1 MEHKL
6 PELPYSLEALNP
18 HISKQ
23 TLEFHHGKHHLNYVN
38 TLNKLI
44 PGTRFENA
52 SLEDM
57 IREADGAIFN
67 NAAQVWNHTF
77 YFDSFSPKPKVM
89 PEGGLLEALNR
100 DFGSFDKFL
109 EEFGKSALGLGW
121 PATRRGSF
129 LYCRFP
135 TRAIRSVR
143 GLRRSSRATSGN
155 TRTTLIARTAG
166 RITSRISGSFSI
178 GRTLKRC
185 TQGANRPAYQ
195 GGLPRAAR
203 GAGFF
208 FYREVASWRAPASK
222 LRLLSLLLR
231 AVESR

>member
-109 EEFGKSALGLGW
+109 EEFGKNALGLFGSGW
-121 PATRRGSF
+121 AWLACDAQGKLSILPLSNAGNPLRE
-129 LYCRFP
+129 
-135 TRAIRSVR
+135 
-143 GLRRSSRATSGN
+143 GLTP
-155 TRTTLIARTAG
+155 LIACDVWEHAYY
-166 RITSRISGSFSI
+166 
-178 GRTLKRC
+178 LDC
-185 TQGANRPAYQ
+185 QNRRADYIKNFWELLDWAYVEKVY
-195 GGLPRAAR
+195 AR
-203 GAGFF
+203 
-208 FYREVASWRAPASK
+208 R
-222 LRLLSLLLR
+222 
-231 AVESR
+231 

>member
-109 EEFGKSALGLGW
+109 EEFGKNALGLFGSGW
-121 PATRRGSF
+121 AWLVCDATGKLSILPLSNAGNPLRE
-129 LYCRFP
+129 
-135 TRAIRSVR
+135 
-143 GLRRSSRATSGN
+143 GLTP
-155 TRTTLIARTAG
+155 LIACDVWEHAYY
-166 RITSRISGSFSI
+166 
-178 GRTLKRC
+178 LDC
-185 TQGANRPAYQ
+185 QNRRADYIKNFWELLDWAYVEKVY
-195 GGLPRAAR
+195 AR
-203 GAGFF
+203 
-208 FYREVASWRAPASK
+208 R
-222 LRLLSLLLR
+222 
-231 AVESR
+231 

>member
-109 EEFGKSALGLGW
+109 EEFGKSALGLFGSGW
-121 PATRRGSF
+121 AWLACDANGKLSILPLSDAGNPLRE
-129 LYCRFP
+129 
-135 TRAIRSVR
+135 
-143 GLRRSSRATSGN
+143 GLTP
-155 TRTTLIARTAG
+155 LIACDVWEHAYY
-166 RITSRISGSFSI
+166 
-178 GRTLKRC
+178 LDC
-185 TQGANRPAYQ
+185 QNR
-195 GGLPRAAR
+195 RADYIKNFWDLLDWTYVEKVYAR
-203 GAGFF
+203 
-208 FYREVASWRAPASK
+208 R
-222 LRLLSLLLR
+222 
-231 AVESR
+231 

>member
-109 EEFGKSALGLGW
+109 EEFGKNALGLFGSGW
-121 PATRRGSF
+121 AWLVCDATGKLSILPLSNAGNPLRE
-129 LYCRFP
+129 
-135 TRAIRSVR
+135 
-143 GLRRSSRATSGN
+143 GLTP
-155 TRTTLIARTAG
+155 LIACDVWEHAHY
-166 RITSRISGSFSI
+166 
-178 GRTLKRC
+178 LDC
-185 TQGANRPAYQ
+185 QNRRADYIKNFWELLDWAYVEKVY
-195 GGLPRAAR
+195 AR
-203 GAGFF
+203 
-208 FYREVASWRAPASK
+208 R
-222 LRLLSLLLR
+222 
-231 AVESR
+231 

>member
-109 EEFGKSALGLGW
+109 EEFGKSALGLFGSGW
-121 PATRRGSF
+121 AWLACDATGKLSILPLSNAGNPLRE
-129 LYCRFP
+129 
-135 TRAIRSVR
+135 
-143 GLRRSSRATSGN
+143 GLTP
-155 TRTTLIARTAG
+155 LIACDVWEHAYY
-166 RITSRISGSFSI
+166 
-178 GRTLKRC
+178 LDC
-185 TQGANRPAYQ
+185 QNRRADYIKNFWELLDWAYVEKVY
-195 GGLPRAAR
+195 AR
-203 GAGFF
+203 
-208 FYREVASWRAPASK
+208 R
-222 LRLLSLLLR
+222 
-231 AVESR
+231 

>member
-109 EEFGKSALGLGW
+109 EEFGKSALGLFGSGW
-121 PATRRGSF
+121 AWLACDAKGILSILPLSNAGNPLRE
-129 LYCRFP
+129 
-135 TRAIRSVR
+135 
-143 GLRRSSRATSGN
+143 GLTP
-155 TRTTLIARTAG
+155 LIACDVWEHAYY
-166 RITSRISGSFSI
+166 
-178 GRTLKRC
+178 LDC
-185 TQGANRPAYQ
+185 QNRRADYIKNFWELLDWAYVEKVY
-195 GGLPRAAR
+195 AR
-203 GAGFF
+203 
-208 FYREVASWRAPASK
+208 R
-222 LRLLSLLLR
+222 
-231 AVESR
+231 

>member
-109 EEFGKSALGLGW
+109 EEFGKNALGLFGSGW
-121 PATRRGSF
+121 AWLACDATGKLSILPLSNAGNPLRE
-129 LYCRFP
+129 
-135 TRAIRSVR
+135 
-143 GLRRSSRATSGN
+143 GLTP
-155 TRTTLIARTAG
+155 LIACDVWEHAYY
-166 RITSRISGSFSI
+166 
-178 GRTLKRC
+178 LDC
-185 TQGANRPAYQ
+185 QNRRADYIKNFWELLDWAYVEKVY
-195 GGLPRAAR
+195 AR
-203 GAGFF
+203 
-208 FYREVASWRAPASK
+208 R
-222 LRLLSLLLR
+222 
-231 AVESR
+231 

>member
-109 EEFGKSALGLGW
+109 EEFGKSALGLFGSGW
-121 PATRRGSF
+121 AWLACDANGKLSILPLSNAGNPLRE
-129 LYCRFP
+129 
-135 TRAIRSVR
+135 
-143 GLRRSSRATSGN
+143 GLTP
-155 TRTTLIARTAG
+155 LIACDVWEHAYY
-166 RITSRISGSFSI
+166 
-178 GRTLKRC
+178 LDC
-185 TQGANRPAYQ
+185 QNR
-195 GGLPRAAR
+195 RADYIKNFWDLLDWTYVEKVYAR
-203 GAGFF
+203 
-208 FYREVASWRAPASK
+208 R
-222 LRLLSLLLR
+222 
-231 AVESR
+231 

>member
-100 DFGSFDKFL
+100 DLGSFDKFL
-109 EEFGKSALGLGW
+109 EEFGKNALGLFGSGW
-121 PATRRGSF
+121 AWLACDATGKLSILPLSNAGNPLRE
-129 LYCRFP
+129 
-135 TRAIRSVR
+135 
-143 GLRRSSRATSGN
+143 GLTP
-155 TRTTLIARTAG
+155 LIACDVWEHAYY
-166 RITSRISGSFSI
+166 
-178 GRTLKRC
+178 LDC
-185 TQGANRPAYQ
+185 QNRRADYIKNFWELLDWAYVEKVY
-195 GGLPRAAR
+195 AR
-203 GAGFF
+203 
-208 FYREVASWRAPASK
+208 R
-222 LRLLSLLLR
+222 
-231 AVESR
+231 

>member
-109 EEFGKSALGLGW
+109 EEFGKNALGLFGSGW
-121 PATRRGSF
+121 AWLACDATGKLSI
-129 LYCRFP
+129 LP
-135 TRAIRSVR
+135 LSNAGNPLHE
-143 GLRRSSRATSGN
+143 GLTP
-155 TRTTLIARTAG
+155 LIACDVWEHAYY
-166 RITSRISGSFSI
+166 
-178 GRTLKRC
+178 LDC
-185 TQGANRPAYQ
+185 QNRRADYIKNFWELLDWAYVEKVY
-195 GGLPRAAR
+195 AR
-203 GAGFF
+203 
-208 FYREVASWRAPASK
+208 R
-222 LRLLSLLLR
+222 
-231 AVESR
+231 

>member
-109 EEFGKSALGLGW
+109 EEFGKSALGLFGSGW
-121 PATRRGSF
+121 AWLACDAKGKLSILQLSNAGNPLRE
-129 LYCRFP
+129 
-135 TRAIRSVR
+135 
-143 GLRRSSRATSGN
+143 GLTP
-155 TRTTLIARTAG
+155 LIACDVWEHAYY
-166 RITSRISGSFSI
+166 
-178 GRTLKRC
+178 LDC
-185 TQGANRPAYQ
+185 QNRRADYIKNFWELLDWAYVEKVY
-195 GGLPRAAR
+195 AR
-203 GAGFF
+203 
-208 FYREVASWRAPASK
+208 R
-222 LRLLSLLLR
+222 
-231 AVESR
+231 

>member
-109 EEFGKSALGLGW
+109 EEFGKSALGLFGSGW
-121 PATRRGSF
+121 AWLACDAKGKLFILPLSNAGNPLRE
-129 LYCRFP
+129 
-135 TRAIRSVR
+135 
-143 GLRRSSRATSGN
+143 GLTP
-155 TRTTLIARTAG
+155 LIACDVWEHAYY
-166 RITSRISGSFSI
+166 
-178 GRTLKRC
+178 LDC
-185 TQGANRPAYQ
+185 QNR
-195 GGLPRAAR
+195 RADYIKNFWDLLDWTYVEKVYAR
-203 GAGFF
+203 
-208 FYREVASWRAPASK
+208 R
-222 LRLLSLLLR
+222 
-231 AVESR
+231 

>member
-109 EEFGKSALGLGW
+109 EEFGKSALGLFGSGW
-121 PATRRGSF
+121 AWLACDAQGKLSILPLSNAGKPLRE
-129 LYCRFP
+129 
-135 TRAIRSVR
+135 
-143 GLRRSSRATSGN
+143 GLTP
-155 TRTTLIARTAG
+155 LIACDVWEHAYY
-166 RITSRISGSFSI
+166 
-178 GRTLKRC
+178 LDC
-185 TQGANRPAYQ
+185 QNRRADYIKNFWELLDWAYVEKVY
-195 GGLPRAAR
+195 AR
-203 GAGFF
+203 
-208 FYREVASWRAPASK
+208 R
-222 LRLLSLLLR
+222 
-231 AVESR
+231 

>member
-109 EEFGKSALGLGW
+109 EEFGKSALGFFGSGW
-121 PATRRGSF
+121 AWLACDAQGKLSILPLSNAGNPLRE
-129 LYCRFP
+129 
-135 TRAIRSVR
+135 
-143 GLRRSSRATSGN
+143 GLTP
-155 TRTTLIARTAG
+155 LIACDVWEHAYY
-166 RITSRISGSFSI
+166 
-178 GRTLKRC
+178 LDC
-185 TQGANRPAYQ
+185 QNRRADYIKNFWELLDWAYVEKVY
-195 GGLPRAAR
+195 AR
-203 GAGFF
+203 
-208 FYREVASWRAPASK
+208 R
-222 LRLLSLLLR
+222 
-231 AVESR
+231 

>member
-109 EEFGKSALGLGW
+109 EEFGKNALELFGSGWAWLACDATGKLSILPLSNAGNPLREGLT
-121 PATRRGSF
+121 P
-129 LYCRFP
+129 
-135 TRAIRSVR
+135 
-143 GLRRSSRATSGN
+143 
-155 TRTTLIARTAG
+155 LIACDVWEHAYY
-166 RITSRISGSFSI
+166 
-178 GRTLKRC
+178 LDC
-185 TQGANRPAYQ
+185 QNRRADYIKNFWELLDWAYVEKVY
-195 GGLPRAAR
+195 AR
-203 GAGFF
+203 
-208 FYREVASWRAPASK
+208 R
-222 LRLLSLLLR
+222 
-231 AVESR
+231 

>member
-6 PELPYSLEALNP
+6 PQLPYSLEALNP

-109 EEFGKSALGLGW
+109 EEFGKSALGLFGSGW
-121 PATRRGSF
+121 AWLACDAQGKLSILPLSNAGNPLRE
-129 LYCRFP
+129 
-135 TRAIRSVR
+135 
-143 GLRRSSRATSGN
+143 GLTP
-155 TRTTLIARTAG
+155 LIACDVWEHAYY
-166 RITSRISGSFSI
+166 
-178 GRTLKRC
+178 LDC
-185 TQGANRPAYQ
+185 QNRRADYIKNFWELLDWAYVEKVY
-195 GGLPRAAR
+195 AR
-203 GAGFF
+203 
-208 FYREVASWRAPASK
+208 R
-222 LRLLSLLLR
+222 
-231 AVESR
+231 

>member
-109 EEFGKSALGLGW
+109 EEFGKNALGLFGSGW
-121 PATRRGSF
+121 AWLACDATGKLSILPLSNAGNPLRE
-129 LYCRFP
+129 
-135 TRAIRSVR
+135 
-143 GLRRSSRATSGN
+143 GLTP
-155 TRTTLIARTAG
+155 LIACDVWEHAYY
-166 RITSRISGSFSI
+166 
-178 GRTLKRC
+178 LDC
-185 TQGANRPAYQ
+185 QNRRADYIKNFWGLLDWAYVEKVY
-195 GGLPRAAR
+195 AR
-203 GAGFF
+203 
-208 FYREVASWRAPASK
+208 R
-222 LRLLSLLLR
+222 
-231 AVESR
+231 

>member
-77 YFDSFSPKPKVM
+77 YFDSFSPKPRVM

-109 EEFGKSALGLGW
+109 EEFGKSALGLFGSGW
-121 PATRRGSF
+121 TWLACDAKGKLSILPLSNAGNPLRE
-129 LYCRFP
+129 
-135 TRAIRSVR
+135 
-143 GLRRSSRATSGN
+143 GLTP
-155 TRTTLIARTAG
+155 LIACDVWEHAYY
-166 RITSRISGSFSI
+166 
-178 GRTLKRC
+178 LDC
-185 TQGANRPAYQ
+185 QNRRADYIKNFWELLDWAYVEKVY
-195 GGLPRAAR
+195 AR
-203 GAGFF
+203 
-208 FYREVASWRAPASK
+208 R
-222 LRLLSLLLR
+222 
-231 AVESR
+231 

>member
-57 IREADGAIFN
+57 FREADGAIFN

-109 EEFGKSALGLGW
+109 EEFGKNALGLFGSGW
-121 PATRRGSF
+121 AWLACDATGKLSILPLSNAGNPLRE
-129 LYCRFP
+129 
-135 TRAIRSVR
+135 
-143 GLRRSSRATSGN
+143 GLTP
-155 TRTTLIARTAG
+155 LIACDVWEHAYY
-166 RITSRISGSFSI
+166 
-178 GRTLKRC
+178 LDC
-185 TQGANRPAYQ
+185 QNRRADYIKNFWELLDWAYVEKVY
-195 GGLPRAAR
+195 AR
-203 GAGFF
+203 
-208 FYREVASWRAPASK
+208 R
-222 LRLLSLLLR
+222 
-231 AVESR
+231 

>member
-77 YFDSFSPKPKVM
+77 YFDSFSPKPKVR

-109 EEFGKSALGLGW
+109 EEFGKNALGLFGSGW
-121 PATRRGSF
+121 AWLACDATGKLSILPLSNAGNPLRE
-129 LYCRFP
+129 
-135 TRAIRSVR
+135 
-143 GLRRSSRATSGN
+143 GLTP
-155 TRTTLIARTAG
+155 LIACDVWEHAYY
-166 RITSRISGSFSI
+166 
-178 GRTLKRC
+178 LDC
-185 TQGANRPAYQ
+185 QNRRADYIKNFWELLDWAYVEKVY
-195 GGLPRAAR
+195 AR
-203 GAGFF
+203 
-208 FYREVASWRAPASK
+208 R
-222 LRLLSLLLR
+222 
-231 AVESR
+231 

>member
-44 PGTRFENA
+44 PGTRLENA

-109 EEFGKSALGLGW
+109 EEFGKSALGLFGSGW
-121 PATRRGSF
+121 AWLACDAQGKLSILPLSNAGNPLRE
-129 LYCRFP
+129 
-135 TRAIRSVR
+135 
-143 GLRRSSRATSGN
+143 GLTP
-155 TRTTLIARTAG
+155 LIACDVWEHAYY
-166 RITSRISGSFSI
+166 
-178 GRTLKRC
+178 LDC
-185 TQGANRPAYQ
+185 QNRRADYIKNFWELLDWAYVEKVY
-195 GGLPRAAR
+195 AR
-203 GAGFF
+203 
-208 FYREVASWRAPASK
+208 R
-222 LRLLSLLLR
+222 
-231 AVESR
+231 

>member
-109 EEFGKSALGLGW
+109 EEFGKSALGLFGSGW
-121 PATRRGSF
+121 AWLACDAQGKLSILPLSNAGNPLRE
-129 LYCRFP
+129 
-135 TRAIRSVR
+135 
-143 GLRRSSRATSGN
+143 GLTP
-155 TRTTLIARTAG
+155 LIACDVWEHAYY
-166 RITSRISGSFSI
+166 
-178 GRTLKRC
+178 LDC
-185 TQGANRPAYQ
+185 QNRRADYIKNFWELLDWAYVEKVY
-195 GGLPRAAR
+195 AR
-203 GAGFF
+203 
-208 FYREVASWRAPASK
+208 R
-222 LRLLSLLLR
+222 
-231 AVESR
+231 

>member
-109 EEFGKSALGLGW
+109 EEFGKNALGLFGSGW
-121 PATRRGSF
+121 AWLACDAMGKLSILPLSNAGNPLRE
-129 LYCRFP
+129 
-135 TRAIRSVR
+135 
-143 GLRRSSRATSGN
+143 GLTP
-155 TRTTLIARTAG
+155 LIACDVWEHAYY
-166 RITSRISGSFSI
+166 
-178 GRTLKRC
+178 LDC
-185 TQGANRPAYQ
+185 QNRRADYIKNFWELLDWAYVEKVY
-195 GGLPRAAR
+195 AR
-203 GAGFF
+203 
-208 FYREVASWRAPASK
+208 R
-222 LRLLSLLLR
+222 
-231 AVESR
+231 

>member
-109 EEFGKSALGLGW
+109 EEFGKNALGLFGSGW
-121 PATRRGSF
+121 AWLACDATGKLSILPLSNAGNPLRE
-129 LYCRFP
+129 
-135 TRAIRSVR
+135 
-143 GLRRSSRATSGN
+143 GLTP
-155 TRTTLIARTAG
+155 LIACDVWEHAYY
-166 RITSRISGSFSI
+166 
-178 GRTLKRC
+178 LDC
-185 TQGANRPAYQ
+185 QNRRADYIKNFWELLDWAYVEKMY
-195 GGLPRAAR
+195 AR
-203 GAGFF
+203 
-208 FYREVASWRAPASK
+208 R
-222 LRLLSLLLR
+222 
-231 AVESR
+231 